1 MHDIYLAMACFD
13 VDGGSS
19 SSQGQT
25 DTETAELS
33 PVPISSHGQ
42 TELAAPGAKVDSKLS
57 GINFVPSLRHKNTID
72 RGDKREEKRRE
83 KEEHIWKTIGMKN
96 RNLSSG

>member
-1 MHDIYLAMACFD
+1 MEERDIYLAMACFD

-33 PVPISSHGQ
+33 PVPTSSHGQ
-42 TELAAPGAKVDSKLS
+42 TELAAPGAKVDSKVS

-72 RGDKREEKRRE
+72 RAIKEKKKKGKKNTFG
-83 KEEHIWKTIGMKN
+83 KELK
-96 RNLSSG
+96 